1 MTKLV
6 PSSVVTKIVILC
18 LLLIGVAV
26 SAVSGLAFMTFR
38 KDIMATA
45 LDDTH
50 GSVRTMALMYETGV
64 AGARTTLTDGK
75 LARVTAGEGALQ
87 GHDLVDRT
95 AGSIGGVATVF
106 EKQGSD
112 YVRISTNVKNEKGE
126 RAVGTKLAADHPAQA
141 VLAKGE
147 AYYGPAFLF
156 GRDFMTAYYPIVN
169 AGGAVSGVL
178 FIGIPMEIYFDHI
191 ASAGMAVLVSSLIAL
206 LVLSVVSYFFIRG
219 MVRPLGILTGSVR
232 AIAAGDNK
240 SEIPYT
246 ARADEFGNIARALQ
260 VFRDNAL
267 EKLRIEHQSAME
279 RAEAEAERERN
290 DSDKR
295 MVDGQIDQ
303 AVTALGSALSRLSQG
318 DLSVTIDHPFSGKLE
333 PLRTDFNG
341 SIIKLRD
348 TLSHIRQST
357 MAIQKSS
364 ADLSHSSADLS
375 RRTESQAASL
385 EETAAAVDEI
395 TTTVR
400 SSADRAREANEAVS
414 LTKKNADNSGVVVK
428 NAVDAMG
435 RIEDASQKIELII
448 EVIDDIAF
456 QTNLLA
462 LNAGIEAARAG
473 EAGKGFAVVAQEVRE
488 LAQRSADAAKE
499 IKGLI
504 NQSTTE
510 VGAGASLVQQAGEVL
525 ATISNEI
532 VVISQHVDTIATA
545 SRDQSAALQNINQSV
560 NQMDQMTQQN
570 GAMVAETS
578 EASRRLADETD
589 ALFALLQQFRID
601 AANAA
606 STGQRY
612 DRAA

>member
-1 MTKLV
+1 
-6 PSSVVTKIVILC
+6 
-18 LLLIGVAV
+18 
-26 SAVSGLAFMTFR
+26 MTFR
-38 KDIMATA
+38 KDIMETA
-45 LDDTH
+45 VDDTH
-50 GSVRTMALMYETGV
+50 KSIRTMALIYETAL
-64 AGARTTLTDGK
+64 AGAKTTLSDGK

-106 EKQGSD
+106 EKQGND

-126 RAVGTKLAADHPAQA
+126 RAVGTKLAAEHPAQA
-141 VLAKGE
+141 ALAKGQ

-169 AGGAVSGVL
+169 STGGVSGVL
-178 FIGIPMEIYFDHI
+178 FIGIPMEVYFAHI
-191 ASAGMAVLVSSLIAL
+191 ASAGTAIMVSSLIAL
-206 LVLSVVSYFFIRG
+206 LVIAFVSYLVIRKL
-219 MVRPLGILTGSVR
+219 VRPLGVLTGSVR

-240 SEIPYT
+240 SDIPFT
-246 ARADEFGNIARALQ
+246 QRPDEFGNIARALQ

-267 EKLRIEHQSAME
+267 EKLRIEHQSTLE

-290 DSDKR
+290 DSEKR
-295 MVDGQIDQ
+295 TVDGQIDQ
-303 AVTALGSALSRLSQG
+303 AVAALGSALSKLSQG

-333 PLRTDFNG
+333 SLRTDFNG

-400 SSADRAREANEAVS
+400 SSADRAREANEAVTH
-414 LTKKNADNSGVVVK
+414 TKKNADNSGVVVK
-428 NAVDAMG
+428 NAVAAMG

-504 NQSTTE
+504 NQSTNE

-532 VVISQHVDTIATA
+532 VVISQHVETIATA

-578 EASRRLADETD
+578 EASRRLADETE
-589 ALFALLQQFRID
+589 ALFGLLQQFRID
-601 AANAA
+601 APGSVHSGN
-606 STGQRY
+606 RY

>member
-1 MTKLV
+1 MKNIL
-6 PSSVVTKIVILC
+6 PSSVVSKIVFLC
-18 LLLIGVAV
+18 LFLITVAV
-26 SAVSGLAFMTFR
+26 SAVAGLAYSYYR
-38 KDIMATA
+38 SDIMAAA
-45 LDDTH
+45 LEDANN
-50 GSVRTMALMYETGV
+50 SIRTMGLLYEAELPGASASLKDGNLDRV
-64 AGARTTLTDGK
+64 A
-75 LARVTAGEGALQ
+75 AGEGTLK

-95 AGSIGGVATVF
+95 ANAIGGVATVF
-106 EKQGSD
+106 EKQGGD

-126 RAVGTKLAADHPAQA
+126 RAIGTKLAADHPAQA
-141 VLAKGE
+141 ALAKGQP
-147 AYYGPAFLF
+147 YVGPAVLF
-156 GRDFMTAYYPIVN
+156 GRDFMTAYFPIVN
-169 AGGAVSGVL
+169 ASGAVSGVL
-178 FIGIPMEIYFDHI
+178 FIGIPMQVYFSHI
-191 ASAGMAVLVSSLIAL
+191 ASVGLALTITSLIAL
-206 LVLSVVSYFFIRG
+206 LVIAVASYFVIRALI
-219 MVRPLGILTGSVR
+219 RPLGVLTGSVR
-232 AIAAGDNK
+232 TIAAGGNSAD
-240 SEIPYT
+240 IPYT
-246 ARADEFGNIARALQ
+246 ARTDEFGNIARALQ

-267 EKLRIEHQSAME
+267 EKLRIEQQSATH
-279 RAEAEAERERN
+279 RAEAEAERERS

-303 AVTALGSALSRLSQG
+303 AVTALGAALSRLSNG
-318 DLSVTIDHPFSGKLE
+318 DLSVTIDQPFSGKLE

-341 SIIKLRD
+341 SIIRLRD
-348 TLSHIRQST
+348 TLAHIRQST

-395 TTTVR
+395 TATVR
-400 SSADRAREANEAVS
+400 SSADRAREANDAVS
-414 LTKKNADNSGVVVK
+414 QTKKSADNSGTVVK
-428 NAVDAMG
+428 NAVEAMS

-473 EAGKGFAVVAQEVRE
+473 DAGKGFAVVAQEVRE

-504 NQSTTE
+504 NQSTHE

-525 ATISNEI
+525 ATISSEI
-532 VVISQHVDTIATA
+532 VVISHHVETIATA

-578 EASRRLADETD
+578 DASRRLAEETE
-589 ALFALLQQFRID
+589 ALFDLLQQFRID
-601 AANAA
+601 AAARVSSRFGQAA
-606 STGQRY
+606 
-612 DRAA
+612 